1 MPLTSSDIAGQIGM
15 FHQQNLAFAQNGN
28 LISEGIQRTADPS
41 TGANWAAGK
50 IINAGSA
57 VAMPMAGLGL
67 GMMGLDP
74 MSMAFRGGMSAFG
87 GNMGRAA
94 MWGAGALGMSGVMAA
109 GSYVAGQLHEGMGQQ
124 QQFNQMMG
132 QSFRFMTPNGQGFTN
147 QQMGV
152 MGQQLRSMS
161 GQIGP
166 AGEMVGFGELS
177 SLAANM
183 GKMGMGSGVRDVQEF
198 GRKFRE
204 MVDTAK
210 TMAKELG
217 TTLEGAQQAMA
228 QMRNSGVFKASDQL
242 KMSGE
247 MRNYALGGNVSM
259 ASLYQM
265 GGMGAQLS
273 RAIGGRGRAG
283 FEAGVRTLGN
293 VGMAVESGVLSEE
306 DIYNATG
313 LTGEEGKQAMAASQ
327 LQSSAAWLRGGKG
340 RRFLASIAG
349 AGGKLDAASVNA
361 WMSGDMGTGS
371 TMSQAYG
378 NLGKMDRADFIRNEG
393 RLRGEAL
400 SQFGGNIPAMALMQ
414 WAGQR
419 GIDINNMDDR
429 SMLFA
434 QRHTGLGMDELE
446 NAVKMIRNAPEMQS
460 QGRMTRMSDARR
472 QEMAGLRRNT
482 GMEGVKR
489 NLEHMRETVQG
500 KLQGVGQQMYTD
512 LTTMVEDTLN
522 EIGGTIVQ
530 QVSADID
537 KSYQGLLKGDK
548 TSANRLGA
556 GRGSSLGGV
565 SGLLGTKTSSF
576 GGGLSASSFDS
587 KLPFGT
593 SMRDR
598 VTASGF
604 GSFFGEKPLLGD
616 VKGFEASMANLQGAA
631 RGMGNLGNSEARAL
645 GGTLGS
651 LLQSEYAGGISALKG
666 ADRMA
671 AVQKALGGMQG
682 ADAEKLR
689 AMLQG
694 GDTEKAYAALA
705 SMEAGMGLNEKARIG
720 AVSNLPGGLDLLG
733 RGGVSQNERI
743 KGYGRMTNAGGEAE
757 AKLLDRFAKGAA
769 GLGGATGLAAMMGSG
784 LMAPLMAPV
793 AAMAAGGS
801 WLAGKLGGKHL
812 LSAMGMVSEPGQD
825 DARGQYLVSRD
836 GLDTM
841 RSILTGKDMSGD
853 LEQRINSM
861 GDSAGAKRQRSM
873 FQGMLATNNMLRE
886 RQRLGRDL
894 KPEEIAAI
902 EKKAGAQAGSA
913 MGFGQAGYE
922 AVTKQEAIDRR
933 EALMMYGKGAMS
945 EVQQGQGI
953 GYLNEK
959 GELSSGSRA
968 AFEKAA
974 GKKGLELA
982 DKMANL
988 KRTQAKGASS
998 GLSDDDTRTIANELE
1013 GKGGEIRDAMY
1024 GMSVAELRKLAAAE
1038 RKAGNFDAAEQ
1049 LGSVAGSRARGE
1061 ASLARGGNI
1070 AAARMLGI
1078 KVSQAD
1084 AQALQGGGKLAAY
1097 LGHQFGVGTVA
1108 GIDKELG
1115 ELARGGSTPD
1125 SEKRRQELL
1134 SQRELA
1140 SKFQA
1145 LEGEKDISEKGISKK
1160 NKLLA
1165 DIVESPEFKEHEKK
1179 KQEEKNASDPMIQG
1193 LKSIADAVRALGTG
1207 PLATIASNTA
1217 GGTPGAAPQPGQPA
1231 GQPAGGAPAGKS
1243 G

>member
-1 MPLTSSDIAGQIGM
+1 M

-183 GKMGMGSGVRDVQEF
+183 GKMGLGSGVRDVQEF

-210 TMAKELG
+210 TMARELG

-228 QMRNSGVFKASDQL
+228 QMRNSGVFRASDQL

-247 MRNYALGGNVSM
+247 MRNYSLGGNVSM

-378 NLGKMDRADFIRNEG
+378 NLGKMDLADFIRNEG

-500 KLQGVGQQMYTD
+500 KLQGIGQQMYSD
-512 LTTMVEDTLN
+512 LTSMVEDTLN
-522 EIGGTIVQ
+522 EMGGTIIQ

-548 TSANRLGA
+548 TSAGRLGVGNSKAMA
-556 GRGSSLGGV
+556 GAKARFGGQT
-565 SGLLGTKTSSF
+565 GSF
-576 GGGLSASSFDS
+576 GSGINAEAFDK

-604 GSFFGEKPLLGD
+604 GGLFG
-616 VKGFEASMANLQGAA
+616 KGSDFNASIKSLEGAA
-631 RGMGNLGNSEARAL
+631 RGMGNLGDKEAMGL
-645 GGTLGS
+645 GGGLS
-651 LLQSEYAGGISALKG
+651 SELNSAYAGGISTLKG
-666 ADRMA
+666 QERLE
-671 AVQKALGGMQG
+671 AVRAFLQKKGG
-682 ADAEKLR
+682 ADAERMHNKLF
-689 AMLQG
+689 
-694 GDTEKAYAALA
+694 GDTDATFSALA
-705 SMEAGMGLNEKARIG
+705 SMEAGMGLTEKARVG
-720 AVSNLPGGLDLLG
+720 AVSGLPEGIGLLG
-733 RGGVSQNERI
+733 GSGMSQNERI
-743 KGYGRMTNAGGEAE
+743 KSYGRMTTGKNDKDGQ
-757 AKLLDRFAKGAA
+757 LLDRFTKGAA
-769 GLGGATGLAAMMGSG
+769 GLGGALGAAAMVGG
-784 LMAPLMAPV
+784 GILAPLMAPV

-801 WLAGKLGGKHL
+801 WLAGKMGGKHL
-812 LSAMGMVSEPGQD
+812 LSAMGFAQDPGETD
-825 DARGQYLVSRD
+825 SRGQYLVSRD
-836 GLDTM
+836 GQDTM
-841 RSILTGKDMSGD
+841 RSILTGTDMSKS
-853 LEQRINSM
+853 LENRINGIT
-861 GDSAGAKRQRSM
+861 GDSDDAKRQRSM
-873 FQGMLATNNMLRE
+873 FKGMLATNNMLRE
-886 RQRLGRDL
+886 EQRLGRKLTD
-894 KPEEIAAI
+894 KEREAV
-902 EKKAGAQAGSA
+902 EDKAGATRGSA
-913 MGFGQAGYE
+913 IGFGQAGYK
-922 AVTKQEAIDRR
+922 AVTEQANLDRR
-933 EALMMYGKGAMS
+933 EALMMYGKGAAG
-945 EVQQGQGI
+945 EVQQGQAV
-953 GYLNEK
+953 GYLDK
-959 GELSSGSRA
+959 DGRLSEDAKSSFA
-968 AFEKAA
+968 KAA
-974 GKKGLELA
+974 GAKGLELA
-982 DKMANL
+982 TKMASL
-988 KRTQAKGASS
+988 KRVQASGART
-998 GLSDDDTRTIANELE
+998 GLSDDETEQIAGSLE
-1013 GKGGEIRDAMY
+1013 GRGASIKDAMY
-1024 GMSVAELRKLAAAE
+1024 GMGIGDLRKLAAAE
-1038 RKAGNFDAAEQ
+1038 RAAGNFDAAEQ
-1049 LGSVAGSRARGE
+1049 LGQVAGSRARGE

-1070 AAARMLGI
+1070 AAARMLGL
-1078 KVSQAD
+1078 KVGQGD
-1084 AQALQGGGKLAAY
+1084 AMAIHGFGGEGGGGKLAAY
-1097 LGHQFGVGTVA
+1097 LGHQFGVGSLK
-1108 GIDKELG
+1108 GIDKELD
-1115 ELARGGSTPD
+1115 ELNRGQSTEET
-1125 SEKRRQELL
+1125 EKRKADLI
-1134 SQRELA
+1134 SQRALA
-1140 SKFQA
+1140 SKFSA
-1145 LEGEKDISEKGISKK
+1145 LEGEKDVAKRNKIIS
-1160 NKLLA
+1160 
-1165 DIVESPEFKEHEKK
+1165 DITESPEFKEKEHK
-1179 KQEEKNASDPMIQG
+1179 KQEEKNANDPMIQG
-1193 LKSIADAVRALGTG
+1193 LKSIADAVKALGTG

-1217 GGTPGAAPQPGQPA
+1217 GGTPGGAAQP
-1231 GQPAGGAPAGKS
+1231 GQPAGGAPAGTPR
-1243 G
+1243 